1 MRPIKKVYDNILET
15 IGHTPMIRLNK
26 IVEDFPCEVL
36 AKVEYFNPGN
46 SVKDRM
52 ALTMIENA
60 EKEGILKPGGTIIEC
75 TSGNTG
81 MGLALAAIVK
91 GYKLIC
97 TLSDKQSKEKM
108 DVLRALGAEIYVCPT
123 SVPPE
128 HPESYYSVADRLHKE
143 IPNSY
148 YPYQYDNPGNAQ
160 AHYESTGPEI
170 WEQTEGKITHFVVGV
185 GTGGTIS
192 GVGKY
197 LKEKN
202 PDIKIWGIDSYGSVF
217 KKYHETGEFDEKE
230 IYSYITEGIGEDIL
244 PKNVDFGV
252 IDYFEKV
259 SDKDGALATRELAKK
274 EGLFL
279 GYSCGSAFQGL
290 RQLKDQLKPDDVVV
304 VLFHDHG
311 SRYVGKVYND
321 DWMRDRGFLTTENS
335 TAGDLV
341 KAHEHLPLVSVKPDE
356 VIAGA
361 IQKMQ
366 KHNISQ
372 IPVIQEGKQVGSL
385 DDAHLFQAMI
395 NDPGLAEKFVENIM
409 AEPFPEVDHKLDVKE
424 VAKLINK
431 DNSAVLVKLPSGS
444 KHIITKQDLI
454 TALS

>member
-1 MRPIKKVYDNILET
+1 MRPIKKVYENILET
-15 IGHTPMIRLNK
+15 IGHTPMIKLNK
-26 IVEDFPCEVL
+26 IAEDIPATVL
-36 AKVEYFNPGN
+36 AKVEYFNPGH

-52 ALTMIENA
+52 ALQMIENA
-60 EKEGILKPGGTIIEC
+60 EKEGKLKPGGTIIEC

-108 DVLRALGAEIYVCPT
+108 DILRAMGAEIYVCPT
-123 SVPPE
+123 NVAPE
-128 HPESYYSVADRLHKE
+128 HPDSYYSVASRLNKE
-143 IPNSY
+143 IPNSF

-170 WEQTEGKITHFVVGV
+170 WEQTEGKVTHFVVGV

-197 LKEKN
+197 LKEQN

-217 KKYHETGEFDEKE
+217 KKYHETGEFDENE

-244 PKNVDFGV
+244 PKNVDFEV
-252 IDYFEKV
+252 IDHFEKV
-259 SDKDGALATRELAKK
+259 TDKDGALATRELAKK

-290 RQLKDQLKPDDVVV
+290 RQLKSELTEDDVVV

-321 DWMRDRGFLTTENS
+321 DWMRDRGFLNNAQS
-335 TAGDLV
+335 TAQDLV
-341 KAHEHLPLVSVKPDE
+341 RKHQNLSLVTVKSSELVSHAV
-356 VIAGA
+356 
-361 IQKMQ
+361 QRMQ
-366 KHNISQ
+366 QYNISQ
-372 IPVIQEGKQVGSL
+372 LPVKDGDRFVGSL
-385 DDAHLFQAMI
+385 GDSRLFQSLI
-395 NDPGLAEKFVENIM
+395 NDPDLGNKTVAEVM
-409 AEPFPEVDHKLDVKE
+409 DAPFPIVSYAEE
-424 VAKLINK
+424 ATAVAKHINK
-431 DNSAVLVKLPSGS
+431 ENNAVLVALPAEEY
-444 KHIITKQDLI
+444 HIITKHDI
-454 TALS
+454 IGALS